1 MDRKPQSSQ
10 NCLHLVDK
18 KHIACCVFSHAFGRL
33 QNCIHS
39 YSFSC
44 SWSIECL
51 AIATVIHF
59 HMTHYTQIIDLNE
72 SFWMICVLATHHLS
86 EIFQLDLKDLWI
98 FLVPAFFY
106 CASDSWK
113 SSVASSHLI
122 SQGWKKKANICV
134 CCGCFISGRSSTT
147 H

>member
-10 NCLHLVDK
+10 NRLHLVDE

-33 QNCIHS
+33 PNCIHS

-59 HMTHYTQIIDLNE
+59 HTTHYTQIIDLNA

-86 EIFQLDLKDLWI
+86 ENFQLDLKDLWI
-98 FLVPAFFY
+98 FFGACVLLLCLRQLEIKCSLF
-106 CASDSWK
+106 
-113 SSVASSHLI
+113 SSHLTRVE
-122 SQGWKKKANICV
+122 KKREQIFVSAV
-134 CCGCFISGRSSTT
+134 LWLF